1 MLLLLS
7 VVSVAGPETVNVVVV
22 ICGKMEEL
30 EVRVREWEFTP
41 CGPRKPCCPC
51 CGSCDVRCGED
62 EECEDGG
69 IGASLRLDGALAFK
83 LAVVGRGLR

>member
-30 EVRVREWEFTP
+30 EVRVRE
-41 CGPRKPCCPC
+41 
-51 CGSCDVRCGED
+51 
-62 EECEDGG
+62 
-69 IGASLRLDGALAFK
+69 
-83 LAVVGRGLR
+83 